1 MEKEY
6 FDELNRLI
14 SEKKFKLLKE
24 VLDEHNEVDTAE
36 FISEID
42 PKDATIVF
50 RILSKETAADVFAYL
65 DADMQQI
72 IISSITDNELSEIVD
87 ELFVDEVVDLLEE
100 LPANVVKRVLRM
112 VDPQRRKV
120 INQFLKYPDNSAGSI
135 MSWEMVN
142 IKKQQTVGD
151 AIKRIRQSG
160 IDNETIYTCYVTNER
175 RILEGIVAV
184 KDLLLAK
191 DEESIESLMDTDIIS
206 ANTLDDAEEVAKL
219 FAKYDLLSIP
229 VTDKE
234 NRLVGVITVD
244 DAVEVI
250 QAEATEDFEKMA
262 AMLPS
267 EKPYLKTTVFTHAR
281 NRIVWLLILMVSA
294 TLSGAILTKF
304 QSAFAAVPL
313 LVTFMP
319 MLTDTGGNAG
329 SQTSTMII
337 RGMALSE
344 IKFSDFFKVWFKEI
358 RVSFIVG
365 ACLCIVNFARVMIM
379 HPGNMTVAL
388 VVSLSLMIT
397 VIMATT
403 LATML
408 PMLAKKLGA
417 DPALMASP
425 LLTTIVDA
433 LSLLVYFSLAQIVL
447 NII

>member
-6 FDELNRLI
+6 FDELSLLI
-14 SEKKFKLLKE
+14 SEKKFKQLKD
-24 VLDEHNEVDTAE
+24 VLDEHNEVDTAD

-42 PKDATIVF
+42 PKDAVIVF
-50 RILSKETAADVFAYL
+50 RVLSKETAADVFAYL
-65 DADMQQI
+65 DSDIQQI
-72 IISSITDNELSEIVD
+72 IISSITDSELSEIVD
-87 ELFVDEVVDLLEE
+87 ELFVDEVVDMLEE

-112 VDPQRRKV
+112 VDPQRRKI

-142 IKKQQTVGD
+142 VKKQQSVGE

-160 IDNETIYTCYVTNER
+160 IDNETIYTCYVTNEHR
-175 RILEGIVAV
+175 VLEGTVAV
-184 KDLLLAK
+184 KDLLLATD
-191 DEESIESLMDTDIIS
+191 DEIIDDLMNTDIIS
-206 ANTLDDAEEVAKL
+206 VNTLEDTEQAAAL

-262 AMLPS
+262 AMRPS
-267 EKPYLKTTVFTHAR
+267 EKPYLKTKVITHAK

-294 TLSGAILTKF
+294 TISGSILSKF
-304 QSAFAAVPL
+304 QTAFAAVPL

-337 RGMALSE
+337 RGMALTE
-344 IKFSDFFKVWFKEI
+344 IKFTDFFKVWFKEI
-358 RVSFIVG
+358 RVSLLVG
-365 ACLCIVNFARVMIM
+365 ACLCVVNFARILIM
-379 HPGNMTVAL
+379 YPGNVTIAI
-388 VVSLSLMIT
+388 VVSISLMIT
-397 VIMATT
+397 VIMATS
-403 LATML
+403 LATFL
-408 PMLAKKLGA
+408 PMIAKKLGA

-433 LSLLVYFSLAQIVL
+433 LSLLMYFSLAQMVL
-447 NII
+447 HI